1 MAARVG
7 RWVDDVTEGDRKVA
21 IAAPVLGAEEFDA
34 VRATIESGWLTQGP
48 RVAEFERRFAVMHGV
63 ERAVA
68 MTSCTTA
75 LHATLIAMGVGPGD
89 EVIVPAFT
97 WVATANVVE
106 HCGAVPVFADVER
119 DTFNIDP
126 DSVSESVTDRTR
138 AVIPVH
144 LFGLCAD
151 VEAIRK
157 VVPRDVFIV
166 EDAACA
172 VGASRDGVSA
182 GAMGE
187 AAAFSFHPRKVITTG
202 EGGMVTTNDNLLA
215 DRLSTLRN
223 HGASAS
229 EEERHSGPA
238 PYLLP
243 DFDVLGFNYRMTD
256 LQGAIGLEQ
265 LGRLGRLLAERN
277 EWAAYYQDA
286 LSDLEWLIT
295 PTVPQGCRH
304 AWQSFVTLVDPSKSP
319 FPRNELMKRLHK
331 VGVSTRPGTHAVHL
345 LDYYRDRYGLSS
357 GDCPVASECAA
368 DSMAIPL
375 HNRMGL
381 ADFDYVVTA
390 LHSAHQ

>member
-1 MAARVG
+1 MNDVAGGG
-7 RWVDDVTEGDRKVA
+7 REVA
-21 IAAPVLGAEEFDA
+21 IAGPVLGAEEVEA

-48 RVAEFERRFAVMHGV
+48 RVAEFERLFAQMHDV

-75 LHATLIAMGVGPGD
+75 LHATLIAMGIGPGD

-106 HCGAVPVFADVER
+106 HCGAVPVFADVKG

-126 DSVSESVTDRTR
+126 ESVSECVTDRTR

-151 VEAIRK
+151 VAAIRE
-157 VVPRDVFIV
+157 VVPQDVFII

-172 VGASRDGVSA
+172 VGASRNGVSA

-187 AAAFSFHPRKVITTG
+187 AAGFSFHPRKIITTG

-215 DRLSTLRN
+215 DRVSTLRN

-243 DFDVLGFNYRMTD
+243 GFDVLGFNYRMTD
-256 LQGAIGLEQ
+256 LQGSIGLEQ
-265 LGRLGRLLAERN
+265 LGRLSRLLAERH
-277 EWAAYYQDA
+277 EWAEYYQEA

-295 PTVPQGCRH
+295 PTAPQGYRH
-304 AWQSFVTLVDPSKSP
+304 AWQSFVTIVDPSRSP
-319 FPRNELMKRLHK
+319 LPRNELMERLHK
-331 VGVSTRPGTHAVHL
+331 VGVSTRPGTHAVHSL
-345 LDYYRDRYGLSS
+345 GYFRDRYGLSPD
-357 GDCPVASECAA
+357 DCPVASGCAA

-375 HNRMGL
+375 HNRMGP
-381 ADFDYVVTA
+381 ADFDHVVTA
-390 LHSAHQ
+390 LHSAHR